1 MSFIPDLSFFL
12 VAIPAVMI
20 SGIGKGGMG
29 TAMGILAVPLMSL
42 VMPPLQAAAILLPLL
57 MVMDGFAIWGW
68 RNHVDWRM
76 MRMLLPAGL
85 LGILIGVLTFYRLPD
100 SSVRIL
106 IGALSILF
114 CLHQWLFKQVK
125 PGSQSRIKGTFW
137 ATVSGFTS
145 FGLHAGG
152 APLSIYMLPLK
163 MDKQVLAGTMA
174 VFFGILNVVKLPAY
188 GTMGQFDS
196 ESLLLSLML
205 LPFCPLSVKLGMKL
219 VSRIREDIFYRFL
232 YFGLFLTG
240 MKLIAG

>member
-1 MSFIPDLSFFL
+1 MISLPDLSFFL

-29 TAMGILAVPLMSL
+29 TAIGILSVPLMSL

-85 LGILIGVLTFYRLPD
+85 LGILIGILIFYRLPD

-106 IGALSILF
+106 IGALAILF
-114 CLHQWLFKQVK
+114 CLHQWFVK
-125 PGSQSRIKGTFW
+125 SSSPGKSSHIKGIFW

-163 MDKQVLAGTMA
+163 MDKQKLAGTMA
-174 VFFGILNVVKLPAY
+174 VFFGILNLVKLPAY
-188 GTMGQFDS
+188 GSMGQFDS

-219 VSRIREDIFYRFL
+219 VSRIREDVFYRFL
-232 YFGLFLTG
+232 YIGLFFTG
-240 MKLIAG
+240 MNLMAG